1 MTPLAR
7 RDRRRRAPSS
17 PRHVGAGGVVDPV
30 EARRRSNT
38 ELGLLV
44 LAILV
49 TISAY
54 ALVGLAQEPVL
65 PSGTAAYGG
74 ALAALA
80 LAAHLVTRR
89 MAPGADPL
97 LLPLAFLLNGIGL
110 VMIRRIDFALADR
123 DPDALSLAPQQV
135 PWTVVGVALF
145 CLTLIVLRDVTVVD
159 RYRYLIGLGA
169 VIALMTPLL
178 PVIGTDFGRGSRI
191 WVRLGGPSLQPGE
204 FAKLGLVAFFASY
217 LAEKRALLSAAT
229 SRLGPLHVPP
239 ARAFGPIAVAW
250 AVSLA
255 VLIFERDLGL
265 SLLVFGIF
273 VAMLY
278 MATARIAYVVFGA
291 LLFAAGAL
299 ASWRVFSHVQ
309 TRVEI
314 WLDPFADA
322 AGAGFQ
328 LVQSL
333 FAFGTGGLTGTGW
346 GQGNPEFIPDVATDF
361 IFSALGEELGLL
373 GTTAVLLCF
382 FLIVGRGF
390 AIALRAADDF
400 STLLAAGLTF
410 VFALQV
416 FVIVGGVTRLIP
428 LTGITLPFV
437 SYGGSSLLANYML
450 LALLVRISATRR
462 RPGRRSSTAQLAG
475 VVAVQEPRGR
485 GARR

>member
-1 MTPLAR
+1 QGHPGAQPRWRSRQRGMTPLAR

-110 VMIRRIDFALADR
+110 VMIRRIGFALADR
-123 DPDALSLAPQQV
+123 DPGALSLAPQQV

-178 PVIGTDFGRGSRI
+178 PV
-191 WVRLGGPSLQPGE
+191 
-204 FAKLGLVAFFASY
+204 
-217 LAEKRALLSAAT
+217 
-229 SRLGPLHVPP
+229 
-239 ARAFGPIAVAW
+239 
-250 AVSLA
+250 
-255 VLIFERDLGL
+255 
-265 SLLVFGIF
+265 
-273 VAMLY
+273 
-278 MATARIAYVVFGA
+278 
-291 LLFAAGAL
+291 
-299 ASWRVFSHVQ
+299 
-309 TRVEI
+309 
-314 WLDPFADA
+314 
-322 AGAGFQ
+322 
-328 LVQSL
+328 
-333 FAFGTGGLTGTGW
+333 
-346 GQGNPEFIPDVATDF
+346 
-361 IFSALGEELGLL
+361 
-373 GTTAVLLCF
+373 
-382 FLIVGRGF
+382 
-390 AIALRAADDF
+390 
-400 STLLAAGLTF
+400 
-410 VFALQV
+410 
-416 FVIVGGVTRLIP
+416 
-428 LTGITLPFV
+428 
-437 SYGGSSLLANYML
+437 
-450 LALLVRISATRR
+450 
-462 RPGRRSSTAQLAG
+462 
-475 VVAVQEPRGR
+475 
-485 GARR
+485 